1 MRSERLITTRPDP
14 LPLLD
19 IIAAFLLLLAAML
32 SPLDSF
38 RENQHEMI
46 PLVAGLVLLLA
57 SHSKEQPIKI
67 AYLMLL
73 MFAMRIYL
81 HSDERYGPN
90 EITLSD
96 YILLI
101 SSCAAGFRLKAGFW
115 KLFLPLTA
123 IYVPLTGCLALYLHN
138 LYTVNENFAAGNLS
152 INQTAFLFG
161 ACLTLSLS
169 FLWNAISQQRAWPKR
184 PLLAMA
190 WLLISM
196 LTIFL
201 ILQTKSRAGL
211 GIPVVSLL
219 LLLLFGHGKQIT
231 AAIDSSLSRWA
242 PNLHPRR
249 LRFLLMGMTVGLTA
263 TVAGTILY
271 KIYSIQQNRVSDL
284 HRLYLLRCYFS
295 TMFTGN
301 NRLIYGM
308 GFTRA
313 SDDLCKDVGI
323 IEGTTHA
330 HNIYAQVAADNGL
343 FALLLLVGITVLLL
357 RVGASRLEQIDHPL
371 ILASLTL
378 SLYCFFFFL
387 VEGGWA
393 KVSFL
398 QAFIGMALGSMTM
411 HLPKKLNEENY
422 NLKSS

>member
-1 MRSERLITTRPDP
+1 MSSGMMITTRPDQ
-14 LPLLD
+14 LPRLD
-19 IIAAFLLLLAAML
+19 IIAAFLILLAAML

-38 RENQHEMI
+38 LENQHEMI
-46 PLVAGLVLLLA
+46 PLMAGLLLLLA

-67 AYLMLL
+67 AYLVLL
-73 MFAMRIYL
+73 MLTMRVYL
-81 HSDERYGPN
+81 HSDERYDSN

-96 YILLI
+96 YVLLI
-101 SSCAAGFRLKAGFW
+101 AAFAASFRLKAGFW
-115 KLFLPLTA
+115 KLFYPLIA
-123 IYVPLTGCLALYLHN
+123 IYLPVAGCLALFLHN
-138 LYTVNENFAAGNLS
+138 LYAVNENFAAGNLS

-169 FLWNAISQQRAWPKR
+169 FLSNAISQQRAWPQR
-184 PLLAMA
+184 SLLAMA

-201 ILQTKSRAGL
+201 LLQTRSRAGL
-211 GIPVVSLL
+211 GIPIVSLL
-219 LLLLFGHGKQIT
+219 LILLVGHGKQIN
-231 AAIDSSLSRWA
+231 AAIDSRLSQWV

-249 LRFLLMGMTVGLTA
+249 LRLLLMAMTLGVIGTFIG
-263 TVAGTILY
+263 TVLF
-271 KIYSIQQNRVSDL
+271 KIYSIQQNRESDI

-295 TMFTGN
+295 AMFTGN

-330 HNIYAQVAADNGL
+330 HNIFAQVAADNGL
-343 FALLLLVGITVLLL
+343 FALLLLVGISFLLL
-357 RVGASRLEQIDHPL
+357 RVGSRRLEQINNPL

-411 HLPKKLNEENY
+411 LLPKVSAIASDSE
-422 NLKSS
+422 SS

>member
-1 MRSERLITTRPDP
+1 MSGSKLITIRSGQLAQP
-14 LPLLD
+14 D

-32 SPLDSF
+32 SPLDPF
-38 RENQHEMI
+38 LENQHEMI
-46 PLVAGLVLLLA
+46 PLMAGLVLLLA

-67 AYLMLL
+67 AYLALL
-73 MFAMRIYL
+73 MLTMRIYL
-81 HSDERYGPN
+81 HSDERYGPD

-101 SSCAAGFRLKAGFW
+101 TAFAAAFRLKSGFW
-115 KLFLPLTA
+115 KLFFPLTA
-123 IYVPLTGCLALYLHN
+123 IYLPLAGCLSLFLHN

-169 FLWNAISQQRAWPKR
+169 FLCNAISQQRSWPQR
-184 PLLAMA
+184 SLLTGA

-201 ILQTKSRAGL
+201 LLQTQSRAGI

-219 LLLLFGHGKQIT
+219 LLLLFGHGKQIN
-231 AAIDSSLSRWA
+231 AAIDARLSRWA

-249 LRFLLMGMTVGLTA
+249 LRFLLMGLAVGLAA
-263 TVAGTILY
+263 TFTGTVLF
-271 KIYSIQQNRVSDL
+271 KIYSSQQNRESDL
-284 HRLYLLRCYFS
+284 HRLYLLRCYLS
-295 TMFTGN
+295 AMFTGN

-313 SDDLCKDVGI
+313 SDDLCKNVGI

-343 FALLLLVGITVLLL
+343 FAMLLLVGISFLLF
-357 RVGASRLEQIDHPL
+357 RVGSRRLGQIDNPL
-371 ILASLTL
+371 ILASLTF

-398 QAFIGMALGSMTM
+398 QAFIGLALGSMTM
-411 HLPKKLNEENY
+411 LLPKESTVDFDSE
-422 NLKSS
+422 SS

>member
-1 MRSERLITTRPDP
+1 MRSERLIATKPKP
-14 LPLLD
+14 LPGLD
-19 IIAAFLLLLAAML
+19 VIAAFLLLLAAML

-38 RENQHEMI
+38 RENQHEMV
-46 PLVAGLVLLLA
+46 PLVAGLVLLLM
-57 SHSKEQPIKI
+57 SHSKEQPLKV

-73 MFAMRIYL
+73 MLAMRIYL
-81 HSDERYGPN
+81 HSDERYDSS
-90 EITLSD
+90 EISLAD

-101 SSCAAGFRLKAGFW
+101 SSCAAGFGLKADFW
-115 KLFLPLTA
+115 KLFFPLIA
-123 IYVPLTGCLALYLHN
+123 IYTPLAGYLALYLHN

-169 FLWNAISQQRAWPKR
+169 FLCTAMSNKRVWPQRA
-184 PLLAMA
+184 LLVMA
-190 WLLISM
+190 WLFISM
-196 LTIFL
+196 LDIFL

-211 GIPVVSLL
+211 SIPFVSLL
-219 LLLLFGHGKQIT
+219 LVLLFGHGKQINT
-231 AAIDSSLSRWA
+231 AVDSCLSKWV
-242 PNLHPRR
+242 PYPRR
-249 LRFLLMGMTVGLTA
+249 WRLLLLGLTA
-263 TVAGTILY
+263 GVSTTVAGTI
-271 KIYSIQQNRVSDL
+271 IHNTYSVQQNRYSDL

-295 TMFTGN
+295 TLFTGH

-313 SDDLCKDVGI
+313 SNHICKDAGI
-323 IEGTTHA
+323 IQGTTHA
-330 HNIYAQVAADNGL
+330 HNIFAQVAADNGL
-343 FALLLLVGITVLLL
+343 FALLLLAGISVLLF
-357 RVGASRLEQIDHPL
+357 RVAVSRLGQIDQPL

-398 QAFIGMALGSMTM
+398 QVLIGMAFGSLSML
-411 HLPKKLNEENY
+411 LPNHS
-422 NLKSS
+422 NLSAD

>member
-1 MRSERLITTRPDP
+1 MSGSKLITIRSGQLAQP
-14 LPLLD
+14 D

-32 SPLDSF
+32 SPLDPF
-38 RENQHEMI
+38 LENQHEMI
-46 PLVAGLVLLLA
+46 PLMAGLVLLLA

-67 AYLMLL
+67 AYLVLL
-73 MFAMRIYL
+73 MLTMRIYL
-81 HSDERYGPN
+81 HSDERYGPD

-101 SSCAAGFRLKAGFW
+101 TAFAAAFRLKSGFW
-115 KLFLPLTA
+115 KLFFPLTA
-123 IYVPLTGCLALYLHN
+123 IYLPLAGCLSLFLHN

-169 FLWNAISQQRAWPKR
+169 FLCNAISQQRSWPQR
-184 PLLAMA
+184 SLLTVA

-201 ILQTKSRAGL
+201 LLQTQSRAGI

-219 LLLLFGHGKQIT
+219 LLLLVGHGKQIN
-231 AAIDSSLSRWA
+231 AAIDSRLSRWA

-249 LRFLLMGMTVGLTA
+249 LRFLLMSLAVGLAA
-263 TVAGTILY
+263 TFAGTVLF
-271 KIYSIQQNRVSDL
+271 KIYSSQQNRESDL
-284 HRLYLLRCYFS
+284 HRLYLLRCYLS
-295 TMFTGN
+295 AMFTGN

-313 SDDLCKDVGI
+313 SDDLCKNVGI

-343 FALLLLVGITVLLL
+343 FAMLLLVGISFLLL
-357 RVGASRLEQIDHPL
+357 RVGFRRLGADQQSTDSGLTDILPLLLLLFSRGRRMGKGEFSSGFHWAGSRLDDD
-371 ILASLTL
+371 ASAQRQHS
-378 SLYCFFFFL
+378 SLRF
-387 VEGGWA
+387 GI
-393 KVSFL
+393 S
-398 QAFIGMALGSMTM
+398 
-411 HLPKKLNEENY
+411 
-422 NLKSS
+422 